1 MLENE
6 LPTKSS
12 ESERQELKEQL
23 NSARNK
29 LKRTINPDGL
39 ISPTIAPGQLR
50 TVKPVDRF
58 EDERSSFDETV
69 SSARVIDAD
78 IFYTE
83 FGQLQELVT
92 IASNRCSTCSAPLQ
106 IVSQNGS
113 GFTREGLCICLELG
127 CSTGRHA
134 KMHWK
139 SSPYSA
145 AGCLIVNRLVCSA
158 FFLCGI
164 ERNDFLEPHIACG
177 MPISE
182 RSYHRYIDNLEELI
196 QQAEDTS
203 YQAARSIANVASEP
217 ADVAID
223 GQWCN
228 PQKSGRVARQCT
240 NTTIVGTP
248 GIPNVVIDQVH
259 VTVNSLEANGL
270 PASRSKDVE
279 GIRRAAANLSD
290 ILVNVGS
297 VTIDPCSSGPKAV
310 RELVKPAFPECKTFL
325 CAWHEE
331 NNIKKDFKRKF
342 IDARSVL
349 AKTQG
354 NRKYE
359 PTYPDVATLGIS
371 MQDIR
376 NHCRFCVETSQG
388 DLDLCKQLW
397 LSAPSYFTRR
407 AGKQLEDLQPKFVA
421 DFEAWLEKHAES
433 FAFIIEGFRTD
444 HVESFHHFVTARYV
458 RKGAHHSDKV
468 YKMRRALAACHW
480 NEIQMG
486 KYYDELNSSN
496 ECVGFRRDIL
506 RAVNKQL

>member
-1 MLENE
+1 
-6 LPTKSS
+6 
-12 ESERQELKEQL
+12 
-23 NSARNK
+23 
-29 LKRTINPDGL
+29 
-39 ISPTIAPGQLR
+39 
-50 TVKPVDRF
+50 VKPVDRL
-58 EDERSSFDETV
+58 ENEQSTCGETV
-69 SSARVIDAD
+69 PSARVIDAD

-92 IASNRCSTCSAPLQ
+92 IASNRCTTCSAPMQ
-106 IVSQNGS
+106 IASQNGTL
-113 GFTREGLCICLELG
+113 FTRDGLCICLELG

-134 KMHWK
+134 KRHWT
-139 SSPYSA
+139 SSPSSA
-145 AGCLIVNRLVCSA
+145 TGSLVVNRLVCST

-164 ERNDFLEPHIACG
+164 ERNDFLEPHVACG
-177 MPISE
+177 MPILE
-182 RSYHRYIDNLEELI
+182 RSYHRYIDKLEELV
-196 QQAEDTS
+196 QQAENAS
-203 YQAARSIANVASEP
+203 YQAARNIAKVASEP

-259 VTVNSLEANGL
+259 VTADSLEADGL
-270 PASRSKDVE
+270 SASRSKDVE
-279 GIRRAAANLSD
+279 GIRRAAANLQH
-290 ILVNVGS
+290 ILETVGS

-310 RELVKPAFPECKTFL
+310 RELVNPAFPKCKTFL

-342 IDARSVL
+342 IDARIVL
-349 AKTQG
+349 AKKQG

-359 PTYPDVATLGIS
+359 LAYPDVAALGIG

-376 NHCRFCVETSQG
+376 NHCRFCIETSQG
-388 DLDLCKQLW
+388 DLDVCKQLW

-407 AGKQLEDLQPKFVA
+407 AGKQPDDLQPNFAK
-421 DFEAWLEKHAES
+421 DFEVWLRKHAES
-433 FAFIIEGFRTD
+433 LAFIIEGFRTD

-458 RKGAHHSDKV
+458 RKGAHHSDKI

-480 NEIQMG
+480 NEVQMT
-486 KYYDELNSSN
+486 KYYNEPNSSN

-506 RAVNKQL
+506 RAVDQHS